1 MTDTEAVP
9 YLADSSG
16 QQHPLVNDTITIGRA
31 VEGDI
36 VNTSKRVSREHAR
49 VRRDGRRVVLEDLNS
64 ANGTFLNDERLR
76 APAELH
82 EGDTITIGD
91 VALTFHDPSSTF
103 RDAGALD
110 LEVDLAAGLVRV
122 NRRVA
127 SLSPK
132 EFALVAYLYEHRNQV
147 CSKDAIGRAVWPE
160 YQDAIYDYQIENLVR
175 RLRTR
180 LEPDPSQAQLLLTVR
195 GQGYKLVAR
204 E

>member
-1 MTDTEAVP
+1 LGEA
-9 YLADSSG
+9 A
-16 QQHPLVNDTITIGRA
+16 TTIGRA
-31 VEGDI
+31 VENDI
-36 VNTSKRVSREHAR
+36 VITGPRVSREHAR
-49 VRRDGRRVVLEDLNS
+49 VRREGHRLLLEDLRS
-64 ANGTFLNDERLR
+64 ANGTFLNGERLL

-82 EGDTITIGD
+82 EGDTVTIGD

-147 CSKDAIGRAVWPE
+147 CSKDDIGRAVWPE

>member
-1 MTDTEAVP
+1 MTELVP
-9 YLADSSG
+9 CLTDPSG
-16 QQHPLVNDTITIGRA
+16 QQHPLGEAATTIGRA
-31 VEGDI
+31 VENDI
-36 VNTSKRVSREHAR
+36 VITGPRVSREHAR
-49 VRRDGRRVVLEDLNS
+49 VRREGHRLLLEDLRS

-76 APAELH
+76 APTELH
-82 EGDTITIGD
+82 EGDTVTIGD

-127 SLSPK
+127 ALSPK
-132 EFALVAYLYEHRNQV
+132 EFALVAYLYAHRNQV

>member
-1 MTDTEAVP
+1 MTEPEPVLTDP
-9 YLADSSG
+9 SG
-16 QQHPLVNDTITIGRA
+16 QQHLLGEATTIGRA
-31 VEGDI
+31 VENDI
-36 VNTSKRVSREHAR
+36 VITGPRVSREHAR
-49 VRRDGRRVVLEDLNS
+49 VRREGHRLLLEDLRS
-64 ANGTFLNDERLR
+64 ANGTFLNGERLL

-82 EGDTITIGD
+82 EGDTVTIGD
-91 VALTFHDPSSTF
+91 VALTFHDPSSTV